1 MSSLSPEAPRSPWW
15 TVVALLPAVLLAA
28 LAAPWPWLPAALG
41 RLHPVVLHFPIALV
55 LVVALL
61 EVISLVSPRRGPPR
75 VRLLLF
81 LAAAGAVTAS
91 ACGYLLMRGDAVE
104 GALADRHLRGGLA
117 VSLLA
122 CLTLATRLTRDFE
135 VLIRLKRIY
144 RFLLAATCAVLMFAA
159 HDGASLTHGEDYL
172 TEHLPWLQNQAKP
185 PAIAFPVQH
194 PVGTWEM
201 YTDVVAPI
209 LSQRCINC
217 HSGRQA
223 KGKLAL
229 DTWEALSRGGTT
241 GPLFV
246 AGRPDTSLLVQRL
259 ELPLSHKERMPPK
272 RKPQPAEG
280 ELALLRAWIKA
291 GAPRTGTLAALGL
304 EAGLLRAAESLPRTF
319 AVQEGEPAEVDDTAR
334 LQAVAARRQTFA
346 PALATAQ
353 ARWPGVLEFEAR
365 DSAELR
371 VNASLLGP
379 KFGDADLAALAPLR
393 DQITWLDLSGTGLTD
408 SSARTLGTFKGLRLL
423 RLNETKITDETVEAL
438 SGLTQLETLSLFR
451 TPITDAAAR
460 TLASLPRI
468 KTLSVAETPMTETTR
483 RGLTRP

>member
-1 MSSLSPEAPRSPWW
+1 
-15 TVVALLPAVLLAA
+15 VLPAVLLGA

-61 EVISLVSPRRGPPR
+61 ETIAFVAPRHGPPR

-117 VSLLA
+117 VSVLA
-122 CLTLATRLTRDFE
+122 CLTLALRLSRDFAFRTG
-135 VLIRLKRIY
+135 LRRAYRI
-144 RFLLAATCAVLMFAA
+144 LLAATCAVLMVAA

-172 TEHLPWLQNQAKP
+172 TEHLPWRQDQAKV
-185 PAIAFPVQH
+185 PALAFPVQQ
-194 PVGTWEM
+194 PVGNWEM

-209 LSQRCINC
+209 LSQRCASC

-246 AGRPDTSLLVQRL
+246 AGRPDASLLVQRL

-291 GAPRTGTLAALGL
+291 GAPRTGTLATLGL
-304 EAGLLRAAESLPRTF
+304 DAALLRSAESLPRAF
-319 AVQEGEPAEVDDTAR
+319 AAQESEPVEVDDTAR
-334 LQAVAARRQTFA
+334 RQAVAARRQTFA
-346 PALATAQ
+346 PALASAQ
-353 ARWPGVLEFEAR
+353 ARWPGMIEFESR
-365 DSAELR
+365 DSADVR

-379 KFGDADLAALAPLR
+379 QFGDADLAALAPLR
-393 DQITWLDLSGTGLTD
+393 EQITWLDLSGTAVTD
-408 SSARTLGTFKGLRLL
+408 QSARTLGSFKALRLL
-423 RLNETKITDETVEAL
+423 RLNETKITDDTVEAL
-438 SGLTQLETLSLFR
+438 SGLVQLETLSLFR